1 MSRAQKYRT
10 RRRHLY
16 ALLFDR
22 KRVYIGQT
30 IDLGRRHKEHRRDW
44 CYPFQMIEL
53 GSIDGTQAEAE
64 EYEYAWRYKAG
75 RSGFRVLCKS
85 PSSNDVFEIDTKRR
99 MTPHRHQ
106 LASSL
111 RWPADQRSAWP
122 WWPWIVLAMLL
133 ALMLAVFPPIGKLL
147 ALDSSSSHELVPVPF
162 GAET

>member
-22 KRVYIGQT
+22 KRVYVGQT
-30 IDLGRRHKEHRRDW
+30 VDFGRRHNEHRRDW

-64 EYEYAWRYKAG
+64 EYEYAWRYRAG

-85 PSSNDVFEIDTKRR
+85 PSSNDVFEINPRRR
-99 MTPHRHQ
+99 MTPERHQ
-106 LASSL
+106 LANSL
-111 RWPADQRSAWP
+111 RWPVDHQIAWR
-122 WWPWIVLAMLL
+122 WWPWMILAILL
-133 ALMLAVFPPIGKLL
+133 GLMLAVSPSIGKLL
-147 ALDSSSSHELVPVPF
+147 ATDSSISHETVPVF
-162 GAET
+162 SGAKI

>member
-1 MSRAQKYRT
+1 MSRAQNYRT

-30 IDLGRRHKEHRRDW
+30 IDLGRRHKEHRHDW
-44 CYPFQMIEL
+44 CSPFQMIEL

-64 EYEYAWRYKAG
+64 EYEYAWRYRAG

-85 PSSNDVFEIDTKRR
+85 PSSNEVFEINPKRR
-99 MTPHRHQ
+99 MTPERHQ
-106 LASSL
+106 LASNL
-111 RWPADQRSAWP
+111 RWPSGHGSAWP
-122 WWPWIVLAMLL
+122 WWPWIVLAILL
-133 ALMLAVFPPIGKLL
+133 ALMLAVFPPIGKVL
-147 ALDSSSSHELVPVPF
+147 ALDSSSSHKTYPVPS